1 MRKVIPLAG
10 MTFRAI
16 FQISNMARPKL
27 IIVPLVLSIIASFT
41 AMIMQFYGAILLWK
55 IHLKQQEDAICML
68 LLRKQSYWRRKW
80 KKARQRYLRRKKR
93 SCWHKPGRTDLWWEN
108 ILNGVSPEE
117 SWKKNFR
124 MSRDDFM
131 ELMAELRPYI
141 SPKPGSP
148 NYRRFTAEKKVAITL
163 YFLKDTG
170 SLNMTANSF
179 GAAICTTSCVIHQVC
194 TAISKHLG
202 PKYLHLPVNDEAMRK
217 KVAEFESKFGMV
229 QAFGCIDGTHV
240 KNYYTALNFWY
251 GTDKIGT
258 RTAFLVLGLPI

>member
-1 MRKVIPLAG
+1 
-10 MTFRAI
+10 
-16 FQISNMARPKL
+16 MARPKL

-41 AMIMQFYGAILLWK
+41 AMIMQLYGAILLWK

-68 LLRKQSYWRRKW
+68 LLRKQSYWRPKW

-93 SCWHKPGRTDLWWEN
+93 GCLHKPGRTDLWWEN

-131 ELMAELRPYI
+131 ELVVELRPYI

-163 YFLKDTG
+163 
-170 SLNMTANSF
+170 
-179 GAAICTTSCVIHQVC
+179 
-194 TAISKHLG
+194 
-202 PKYLHLPVNDEAMRK
+202 
-217 KVAEFESKFGMV
+217 
-229 QAFGCIDGTHV
+229 
-240 KNYYTALNFWY
+240 
-251 GTDKIGT
+251 
-258 RTAFLVLGLPI
+258 